1 MNLDTQKWIAGQQDD
16 LLKKVLE
23 LSAINSGTGNLAG
36 LALIRDEFEAL
47 FSPLSDE
54 QQTLQ
59 STPTERVNFL
69 GETLTEQYGDIL
81 SFSKRPAAP
90 VQVLLVGHMDTVFPK
105 SHHFQSPVLNDGVI
119 NGPGTA
125 DMKGGILTMLTA
137 LRAFENSQTDNNM
150 GWRVILNA
158 DEETGSHG
166 SASLL
171 ASAAKKAHVGMI
183 YEPAL
188 PDGTL
193 AGARKGSGNFTFV
206 ASGLGAHAG
215 REFSKGRNAILLL
228 TEVAQTL
235 AELTDIAQGITVNV
249 ARISGG
255 TVFNVVPD
263 QAVCQFNIRCESRED
278 QIALT
283 AKLEEIEAEFNGRE
297 GFGLKLSGTFSRP
310 PKVISPANDLLMS
323 WTQECGQALN
333 LDLRFKATGGCCDG
347 NNLAAAGLPN
357 IDTLGV
363 LGDHIHTDK
372 EYMVVNSLTER
383 ANLSYLLLNKIS
395 NCSEDLLKLK
405 ERSN

>member
-1 MNLDTQKWIAGQQDD
+1 MDSDTQKWIAAQQDD
-16 LLKKVLE
+16 VLKTVLE
-23 LSAINSGTGNLAG
+23 LSAINSGTGNLEG
-36 LALIRDEFEAL
+36 LGMMRDEFEKL
-47 FSPLSDE
+47 FAPLCDDK
-54 QQTLQ
+54 QVIQ
-59 STPTERVNFL
+59 SATAERVNFL

-81 SFSKRPAAP
+81 SFVKRPQAP

-105 SHHFQSPVLNDGVI
+105 THHFQSPVLNDGVI

-137 LRAFENSQTDNNM
+137 LRAFENSQKDNNV
-150 GWRVILNA
+150 GWRVLLNA

-166 SASLL
+166 SAAVL
-171 ASAAKKAHVGMI
+171 ASAAKNAHVGMI

-206 ASGLGAHAG
+206 ASGIGAHAG
-215 REFSKGRNAILLL
+215 REFTKGRNAILLL
-228 TEVAQTL
+228 TEVAQAL
-235 AELTDIAQGITVNV
+235 ASLTDIERGITVNV
-249 ARISGG
+249 SRISGG

-263 QAVCQFNIRCESRED
+263 QAVCQFNIRCETTED
-278 QIALT
+278 QVALA
-283 AKLEEIEAEFNGRE
+283 AKLEEIEAQFNGRE

-310 PKVISPANDLLMS
+310 PKVVSPANSLLMN

-333 LDLRFKATGGCCDG
+333 IDLSFKATGGCCDG

-372 EYMVVNSLTER
+372 EYMVVNSFTER
-383 ANLSYLLLNKIS
+383 ATLSYLLLNKIS
-395 NCSEDLLKLK
+395 KCSEDLLSIK
-405 ERSN
+405 